1 MWIDILLPHMF
12 VHHVQT
18 GPKEARKG
26 NQILWDWS
34 SKRL

>member
-18 GPKEARKG
+18 GPKARKE